1 MNEQQVDIKEKHIPK
16 GIVQK
21 FIDAEN
27 KIEEDNRKEQ
37 MKVALDSERSII
49 QAVKE
54 KGNKEEKDVQ
64 GIEPVINSAILAEEI
79 KKQVDIE
86 R

>member
-1 MNEQQVDIKEKHIPK
+1 MSEQPDIKEKHIPK

-21 FIDAEN
+21 FVDAEN

-37 MKVALDSERSII
+37 MKVALDSEKSIL
-49 QAVKE
+49 QAVRE
-54 KGNKEEKDVQ
+54 RDNKEEKDVKDV
-64 GIEPVINSAILAEEI
+64 EPVINSAILAEEI